1 MKKPTKKGLGLAL
14 LTVGL
19 AGVLLAATMLPGSAT
34 PGINSVSTILA
45 RGTNQSSGTLP
56 LMNGTDMVVAMNTFE
71 VGGSSGWHSH
81 PGGAIVVVQQGEL
94 TDYVS
99 VGSRCVS
106 TRYTAGQSFV
116 ERPTDLQNA
125 VNTGSVQTIVYVLF
139 PGVPVGGSARIDE
152 PTDPGTCPGV
162 WGLIAGAAPPSM
174 GASPPIWPPWECVQ
188 VDLKDEPERRYASD
202 SVTDRRVV
210 SAIGDAGL
218 RELLEVLTRSEADRA
233 AMIGRLSQR
242 ADAEWL
248 AELLIDLEE
257 DESAR
262 LHLVEALRSATP

>member
-1 MKKPTKKGLGLAL
+1 
-14 LTVGL
+14 
-19 AGVLLAATMLPGSAT
+19 
-34 PGINSVSTILA
+34 
-45 RGTNQSSGTLP
+45 
-56 LMNGTDMVVAMNTFE
+56 
-71 VGGSSGWHSH
+71 
-81 PGGAIVVVQQGEL
+81 
-94 TDYVS
+94 
-99 VGSRCVS
+99 
-106 TRYTAGQSFV
+106 
-116 ERPTDLQNA
+116 
-125 VNTGSVQTIVYVLF
+125 
-139 PGVPVGGSARIDE
+139 
-152 PTDPGTCPGV
+152 
-162 WGLIAGAAPPSM
+162 M
-174 GASPPIWPPWECVQ
+174 GASPPIWPPWECVH